1 MLRPFPQPSRLPP
14 GPAGGHS
21 PSPRGRAAAARALL
35 AAGPG
40 RRSGRLGHRDSEPTV
55 SWPVRRGWPKSRVS
69 LQSLP
74 AVARPR
80 GLGEWPPAGPG
91 GSRLGCGNGRST
103 SESLVSEITFGVQ
116 REAEVTW
123 MGVPSRPVTVTR
135 KEQAAVTRTAH
146 APLAAAGAP
155 WMAVTREGR
164 GE

>member
-1 MLRPFPQPSRLPP
+1 VLRPFPQPSRLPP

-21 PSPRGRAAAARALL
+21 PSPRGRATAGRDWRLTRDLGQPRRTGQETVGSESLCPSRPDLRPGPAASSARAAA
-35 AAGPG
+35 
-40 RRSGRLGHRDSEPTV
+40 
-55 SWPVRRGWPKSRVS
+55 
-69 LQSLP
+69 
-74 AVARPR
+74 ARPR

-91 GSRLGCGNGRST
+91 GSRLGCGNGRSI

-123 MGVPSRPVTVTR
+123 IGVPSRPVTVTR

-155 WMAVTREGR
+155 WMAVTREGW